1 MNIDNRRLKE
11 IQKEKVLFKRLLD
24 KAETMSDC
32 LTYGG
37 KLEILEKEEQEIL
50 ARYDVII

>member
-1 MNIDNRRLKE
+1 
-11 IQKEKVLFKRLLD
+11 
-24 KAETMSDC
+24 MSDC

>member
-1 MNIDNRRLKE
+1 
-11 IQKEKVLFKRLLD
+11 
-24 KAETMSDC
+24 MSDC

-50 ARYDVII
+50 ARYDVIIWAYTLTTD